1 MALVK
6 MVHAMGLKVQAV
18 MSFHAC
24 GGNVG
29 DSCLVSLPYW
39 VLQEAEKN
47 PEVLYTDQNGNRNGE
62 YLSLGVDCLPL
73 FEGRSPV
80 QIYHDFMES
89 FRDTFKEFLGDCIVV
104 GVLPLLEC
112 CAVRLVSS
120 CSAYNES
127 GLKGKGEALPL
138 LVRSAWIP
146 CKRQG
151 LDVVTGIAE
160 LIFLLIL
167 SQTVCDGFITKRRGP
182 NLKHATR

>member
-1 MALVK
+1 
-6 MVHAMGLKVQAV
+6 MVNAMGLKVQAV

-80 QIYHDFMES
+80 QIYHNFMES

-104 GVLPLLEC
+104 GDAEC
-112 CAVRLVSS
+112 CALRLVSS
-120 CSAYNES
+120 WFC
-127 GLKGKGEALPL
+127 L
-138 LVRSAWIP
+138 
-146 CKRQG
+146 Q
-151 LDVVTGIAE
+151 
-160 LIFLLIL
+160 
-167 SQTVCDGFITKRRGP
+167 
-182 NLKHATR
+182 